1 MLVNPEIY
9 LEVMNI
15 LLQTDVWY
23 DMEDNN
29 PIISS
34 ASENIFDKLEK
45 LRGQLS
51 DEVWTSLV
59 MIYSTIFRQAPKQ
72 LFCTVSKWLPL

>member
-23 DMEDNN
+23 DMELSTCIKFSSIYCEYTLGLQ
-29 PIISS
+29 IISFKEAATWIPYKRAVS
-34 ASENIFDKLEK
+34 VPAEK
-45 LRGQLS
+45 
-51 DEVWTSLV
+51 
-59 MIYSTIFRQAPKQ
+59 
-72 LFCTVSKWLPL
+72 

>member
-51 DEVWTSLV
+51 DEVG
-59 MIYSTIFRQAPKQ
+59 QA
-72 LFCTVSKWLPL
+72 